1 MSHVAE
7 PPSGR
12 DTSSAGEDPSAG
24 ELVSRLSSEV
34 SQLVRDELRLAQA
47 EMSGK
52 AKKAGI
58 GAGMF
63 GAAGL
68 LALYGG
74 GVLITTAILALALAV
89 DAWLAALI
97 VASSCSPPPASP
109 RSSAS
114 SASRRPRPR
123 SRAGRWTASSVTS
136 RPSATPA
143 TTDPNTGHGTTST
156 SKENA
161 R

>member
-12 DTSSAGEDPSAG
+12 DTSSAGGDPSTG
-24 ELVSRLSSEV
+24 ELVSRLSNEV

-47 EMSGK
+47 EMRGK

-97 VASSCSPPPASP
+97 VGVVLLAAAGVAALLGKQRVHEAAPPVP
-109 RSSAS
+109 
-114 SASRRPRPR
+114 
-123 SRAGRWTASSVTS
+123 SRAVDSVKRDIETV
-136 RPSATPA
+136 RHAG
-143 TTDPNTGHGTTST
+143 DH
-156 SKENA
+156 
-161 R
+161 

>member
-12 DTSSAGEDPSAG
+12 DTSSAGGDPSTG
-24 ELVSRLSSEV
+24 ELVSQLSNEV

-47 EMSGK
+47 EMRGK

-97 VASSCSPPPASP
+97 VGVVLLAAAGVAALLGKQRVQEAAPPVP
-109 RSSAS
+109 
-114 SASRRPRPR
+114 
-123 SRAGRWTASSVTS
+123 SRAVDSVKRDIETV
-136 RPSATPA
+136 RHAG
-143 TTDPNTGHGTTST
+143 DH
-156 SKENA
+156 
-161 R
+161 

>member
-1 MSHVAE
+1 MAE

-12 DTSSAGEDPSAG
+12 DTSSAGGDPSTG
-24 ELVSRLSSEV
+24 ELVSRLSNEV

-47 EMSGK
+47 EMRGK

-97 VASSCSPPPASP
+97 VGVVLLAAAGVAALLGKQRVHEAAPPVP
-109 RSSAS
+109 
-114 SASRRPRPR
+114 
-123 SRAGRWTASSVTS
+123 SRAVDSVKRDIETV
-136 RPSATPA
+136 RHAG
-143 TTDPNTGHGTTST
+143 DH
-156 SKENA
+156 
-161 R
+161 

>member
-1 MSHVAE
+1 M
-7 PPSGR
+7 
-12 DTSSAGEDPSAG
+12 
-24 ELVSRLSSEV
+24 
-34 SQLVRDELRLAQA
+34 RDELRLAQA
-47 EMSGK
+47 EMRGK

-97 VASSCSPPPASP
+97 VGVVLLAAAGVAALVGKQRVQEAVPPVP
-109 RSSAS
+109 
-114 SASRRPRPR
+114 
-123 SRAGRWTASSVTS
+123 SRAVDSVKRDIETV
-136 RPSATPA
+136 RHAG
-143 TTDPNTGHGTTST
+143 DH
-156 SKENA
+156 
-161 R
+161 